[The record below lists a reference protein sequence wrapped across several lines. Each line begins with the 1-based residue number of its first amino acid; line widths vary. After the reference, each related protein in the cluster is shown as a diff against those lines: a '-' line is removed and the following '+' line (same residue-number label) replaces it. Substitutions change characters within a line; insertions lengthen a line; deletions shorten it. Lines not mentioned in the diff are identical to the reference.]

1 MPKSYFRYFHLNN
14 KVALREIITTLLSA
28 QFPTHEDVNRLKIKV
43 AAKYHLEAVPANA
56 DLISALTPA
65 EAKKLLPI
73 IRRKNTRAISGVT
86 VVAIM
91 TKPYPCPQPEPCAYC
106 PGGPT
111 QGSPQSY
118 TGYEPAALRGTQNSF
133 DPYEQVKSRI
143 RQLTAIGHK
152 VDKVELIV
160 MGGTFPATPMEYQ
173 KWFIQRSLDALTG
186 KDSKSLVEAEAN
198 AEVSEIRNVG
208 ITVETRPDWAK
219 QPHIDVMLNMGVT
232 RIELGVQNPDDE
244 IYRRVGRTHTVA
256 DVVEATR
263 IAKDA
268 GLKIVY
274 HMMPGIPG
282 SNPQKDIA
290 AFKRIF
296 TDSAFKPDMI
306 KIYPCL
312 AIAGTKAY
320 EWYQKGTYEPYT
332 TEEAANVI
340 AEIKKT
346 IPQWVRVMRVQR
358 DIPARLILAGVK
370 KSDVRELVLSKLKA
384 EGNQCQCIRCREVGH
399 RMAVDQVKPNLQKV
413 KILTQQYEASEGKEF
428 FISAEDPENNVL
440 LGYLR
445 MRIPSVKAHRPE
457 ITSVPAAIVREL
469 HVYGQLVPVGKH
481 SDSAWQHKGY
491 GQILLKEAENLAG
504 EELGLK
510 KLLVI
515 SALGTRRYYMRFGYE
530 RDGIYVSKKL

>member
-1 MPKSYFRYFHLNN
+1 MVS
-14 KVALREIITTLLSA
+14 
-28 QFPTHEDVNRLKIKV
+28 PTHEDVNRLKIKT

-56 DLISALTPA
+56 DLISALTPL

-86 VVAIM
+86 VIAIM
-91 TKPYPCPQPEPCAYC
+91 TKPYPCPQLEPCAYC
-106 PGGPT
+106 PGGPAK
-111 QGSPQSY
+111 GSPQSY

-133 DPYEQVKSRI
+133 EPYQQVQSRI

-160 MGGTFPATPMEYQ
+160 MGGTFPATPTEYQ
-173 KWFIQRSLDALTG
+173 TWFIQRSLDALTG
-186 KDSKSLVEAEAN
+186 KDSKSLDEAKLN
-198 AEVSEIRNVG
+198 AEVSKIRNVG

-219 QPHIDVMLNMGVT
+219 QPHVDAMLSMGVT
-232 RIELGVQNPDDE
+232 RVELGVQNPDDE

-256 DVVEATR
+256 DVKEATR

-274 HMMPGIPG
+274 HMMPGMPG
-282 SNPQKDIA
+282 SNPQKDIV

-312 AIAGTKAY
+312 VISGTKAY
-320 EWYQKGTYEPYT
+320 EWHQNGIYEPYT
-332 TEEAANVI
+332 TEEATNVI

-358 DIPARLILAGVK
+358 DIPARLIMAGVK
-370 KSDVRELVLSKLKA
+370 KSDVRELVQSKLKA
-384 EGNQCQCIRCREVGH
+384 QGSQCQCIRCREVGH
-399 RMAVDQVKPNLQKV
+399 RMAVDQVKPDLEKI
-413 KILTQQYEASEGKEF
+413 KILTQQYKASEGSEF

-445 MRIPSVKAHRPE
+445 MRVPSAKAHRPE
-457 ITSVPAAIVREL
+457 ITVVPSAIVREL

-491 GQILLKEAENLAG
+491 GQLLLKEAERLAG

-530 RDGIYVSKKL
+530 RDGVYVSKKL